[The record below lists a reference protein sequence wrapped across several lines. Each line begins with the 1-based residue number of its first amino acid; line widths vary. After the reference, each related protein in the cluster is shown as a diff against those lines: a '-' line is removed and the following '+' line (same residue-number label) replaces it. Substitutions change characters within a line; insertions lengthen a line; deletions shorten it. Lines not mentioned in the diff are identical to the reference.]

1 MGASEGHYGIVSL
14 LAGSGLVTVG
24 ALAMG
29 VPLGVGT
36 AVYLVEIASKRV
48 RKLISLPLTCWPA
61 SLLSSMASLA

>member
-1 MGASEGHYGIVSL
+1 MSL

-36 AVYLVEIASKRV
+36 AVYLVEIAGKRV
-48 RKLISLPLTCWPA
+48 RKLISPPLTCWRAYPP
-61 SLLSSMASLA
+61 SSTASLA